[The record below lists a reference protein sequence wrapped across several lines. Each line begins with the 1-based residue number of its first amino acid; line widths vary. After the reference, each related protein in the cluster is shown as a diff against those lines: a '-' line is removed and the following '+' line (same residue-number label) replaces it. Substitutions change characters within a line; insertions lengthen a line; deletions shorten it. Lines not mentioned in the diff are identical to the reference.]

1 MMTRSGDEVLIKRS
15 GFQVD
20 IETEPGCL
28 EPWHL
33 PHMDHSPNDAE
44 IESCVI
50 AGARMGGGDP
60 EPSQPMPLDEAP
72 RDGWEMAQIA
82 ISVLVIIACVLW
94 ESGLLQ

>member
-15 GFQVD
+15 GFPVD
-20 IETEPGCL
+20 IETEPGVL
-28 EPWHL
+28 EPCHL
-33 PHMDHSPNDAE
+33 PHMDHSPNDDTEAAR
-44 IESCVI
+44 I

-60 EPSQPMPLDEAP
+60 EPSQSTPLDEAP

-94 ESGLLQ
+94 EAGMLQ